1 MSNSPPMAPIALRIP
16 DAARVSGCSRTRL
29 FGMIRSGELKSVKIG
44 KRRLILAESLRAR
57 LSEPT

>member
-1 MSNSPPMAPIALRIP
+1 MAPIALRIP